1 VFRLT
6 VIDSFASA
14 HQLRE
19 YEGQCENL
27 HGHNWRVEIVV
38 EGRELNPQG
47 LLLDFKD
54 LKRTLKGILDEL
66 DHTFLNEHPYF
77 KDRNPTSEN
86 LAFYI
91 FREME
96 GALKTYPGVRVKS
109 VTVWESD
116 RAGATYSE

>member
-1 VFRLT
+1 

-27 HGHNWRVEIVV
+27 HGHNWRVEVVV
-38 EGRELNPQG
+38 EGRELNHQG

-96 GALKTYPGVRVKS
+96 GALKTYPRVRVKS

>member
-1 VFRLT
+1 MFRLT

-96 GALKTYPGVRVKS
+96 GALKTYSGVRVKS